1 MTPLPLTGVLTAPQA
16 AFCRDFGA
24 SRSGTMLPIRSVSHG
39 PAARCASAWTAAWTT
54 AKLEVPLA
62 PTHDP
67 GYQRVIGRRMN
78 WRLSLLCSQ

>member
-1 MTPLPLTGVLTAPQA
+1 MRFRLDGGL
-16 AFCRDFGA
+16 DD
-24 SRSGTMLPIRSVSHG
+24 
-39 PAARCASAWTAAWTT
+39 
-54 AKLEVPLA
+54 VPLA